1 MQQAFLTRKFQF
13 GEQPVVLALPDM
25 DMLKSQWQQGVQP
38 AEDFPFWAKLW
49 PAALGVC
56 TFLTRY
62 PDYIKNKR
70 VLELAAGLGLPSL
83 VAARQAATV
92 VSSDYAMD
100 CLPYLQ
106 QSVLLN
112 GLDNVQV
119 RLIDWN
125 KLPADLVVDTVIL
138 SDINYDPS
146 VFPQLELLFTQLL
159 QQGITIILSTPQ
171 RLMGKSFLMSFMP
184 FCVFTETITADE
196 QEISVF
202 VYQ

>member
-13 GEQPVVLALPDM
+13 GEQSVVLALPDM
-25 DMLKSQWQQGVQP
+25 DMLKTQWQQGLQP

-146 VFPQLELLFTQLL
+146 VFPQLELLFNQLL

-171 RLMGKSFLMSFMP
+171 RLMGKPFLMSFMP
-184 FCVFTETITADE
+184 FCVFMETVTADE

>member
-25 DMLKSQWQQGVQP
+25 DMLKSQWQQGLQP
-38 AEDFPFWAKLW
+38 AEEFPFWAKLW

-146 VFPQLELLFTQLL
+146 VFPQLEFLFNQLL

-171 RLMGKSFLMSFMP
+171 RLMGKPFLMSFMP

>member
-25 DMLKSQWQQGVQP
+25 DMLKSQWQQGLQP

-83 VAARQAATV
+83 VAARQAASV

-171 RLMGKSFLMSFMP
+171 RLMGKPFLMSFMP

>member
-25 DMLKSQWQQGVQP
+25 DMLKSQWQQGLQP

-83 VAARQAATV
+83 VAARQAASV
-92 VSSDYAMD
+92 VSSDYAVD

-146 VFPQLELLFTQLL
+146 VFPQLELLFNQLL

-171 RLMGKSFLMSFMP
+171 RLMGKPFLMSFMP

>member
-25 DMLKSQWQQGVQP
+25 DMLKSQWQQGLQP

-171 RLMGKSFLMSFMP
+171 RLMGKPFLISFMP